1 MTDKCAVVTGSSS
14 GIGKAVCELL
24 LKANYKVVGIARD
37 HSKFTPNDNNYF
49 PYELDLKDQ
58 SQTTNVAKALL
69 KAHPEATVLVSNA
82 GQGSFNPIENFST
95 SQIKD
100 FLDLNLISHILL
112 SQIFVRHLKARSGG
126 NIIFL
131 GSEAGLTGKRKATLY
146 SAAKFGLRGFSQAL
160 SDEVR
165 ASNIRVSL
173 INPGLVRT
181 PFFDLL
187 GFRPGDEQTHAI
199 EAEDVAQVVMTI
211 LSSRSQ
217 TIMDEINMSP
227 AKNVIKFDS

>member
-1 MTDKCAVVTGSSS
+1 M
-14 GIGKAVCELL
+14 
-24 LKANYKVVGIARD
+24 
-37 HSKFTPNDNNYF
+37 
-49 PYELDLKDQ
+49 
-58 SQTTNVAKALL
+58 
-69 KAHPEATVLVSNA
+69 LVSNA

-146 SAAKFGLRGFSQAL
+146 STAKFGLRGFSQAL

>member
-49 PYELDLKDQ
+49 PYEVDLKDQ

-112 SQIFVRHLKARSGG
+112 SKIFVRHLKARSGG

-146 SAAKFGLRGFSQAL
+146 STAKFGLRGFSQAL

-227 AKNVIKFDS
+227 AKNVIRFDS

>member
-24 LKANYKVVGIARD
+24 LQANYKVVGIARD

-49 PYELDLKDQ
+49 PYEVDLKDQ

>member
-49 PYELDLKDQ
+49 PYEVDLKDQ
-58 SQTTNVAKALL
+58 SQTTDVAKALL

-131 GSEAGLTGKRKATLY
+131 GSEAGLTGKRKATFY

>member
-1 MTDKCAVVTGSSS
+1 M
-14 GIGKAVCELL
+14 
-24 LKANYKVVGIARD
+24 
-37 HSKFTPNDNNYF
+37 
-49 PYELDLKDQ
+49 
-58 SQTTNVAKALL
+58 

-146 SAAKFGLRGFSQAL
+146 STAKFGLRGFSQAL

>member
-1 MTDKCAVVTGSSS
+1 VVTGSSS

-49 PYELDLKDQ
+49 PYEVDLKDQ

-112 SQIFVRHLKARSGG
+112 SKIFVRHLKARSGG

-146 SAAKFGLRGFSQAL
+146 STAKFGLRGFSQAL

-227 AKNVIKFDS
+227 AKNVIRFDS

>member
-37 HSKFTPNDNNYF
+37 HSKFTPNDNNYY
-49 PYELDLKDQ
+49 PYEVDLKDQ

-146 SAAKFGLRGFSQAL
+146 STAKFGLRGFSQAL

-227 AKNVIKFDS
+227 AKNVIRFDS

>member
-49 PYELDLKDQ
+49 PYEVDLKDQ

-146 SAAKFGLRGFSQAL
+146 STAKFGLRGFSQAL

-165 ASNIRVSL
+165 ANNIRVSL

-187 GFRPGDEQTHAI
+187 RFRPGDEQTHAI

>member
-37 HSKFTPNDNNYF
+37 HSKFTPDNNNYF
-49 PYELDLKDQ
+49 PYEVDLKDQ

-146 SAAKFGLRGFSQAL
+146 STAKFGLRGFSQAL

-165 ASNIRVSL
+165 ANNIRVSL

-187 GFRPGDEQTHAI
+187 RFRPGDEQTHAI

>member
-14 GIGKAVCELL
+14 GIGKAVCEFL

-49 PYELDLKDQ
+49 PYEVDLKDQ
-58 SQTTNVAKALL
+58 SQTTDVAKALL

>member
-14 GIGKAVCELL
+14 GIGRAVCELL
-24 LKANYKVVGIARD
+24 LKADYKVLGIARD
-37 HSKFTPNDNNYF
+37 HSKFTPNDTNYF
-49 PYELDLKDQ
+49 PFEVDLKNQ
-58 SQTTNVAKALL
+58 NETTNVAKALL
-69 KAHPEATVLVSNA
+69 KAHPEANILISNA
-82 GQGSFNPIENFST
+82 GEGRFNPIENFST

-146 SAAKFGLRGFSQAL
+146 STAKFGLRGFSQAL

-181 PFFDLL
+181 PFFNGL
-187 GFRPGDEQTHAI
+187 GFRPGDEKTHAI
-199 EAEDVAQVVMTI
+199 EAEDVAEVIMTV

-217 TIMDEINMSP
+217 TILDEINMSP